1 MKDMVQSEWW
11 RGKRSA
17 WATLLLVLAF
27 ALVPLRLSGAQPAEP
42 YRLEAWAA
50 GEVRTILDSP
60 PYLVHTIELHR
71 AGPALQG
78 PDYLLTSWT
87 SEVAPS
93 AVCVYLPVLG
103 RAW

>member
-11 RGKRSA
+11 RGRRPA
-17 WATLLLVLAF
+17 WAAVLLVF
-27 ALVPLRLSGAQPAEP
+27 AITLVPLRLSGAQPAEP
-42 YRLEAWAA
+42 YRLEAWTA
-50 GEVRTILDSP
+50 GEVRTVPDSP

-78 PDYLLTSWT
+78 PGYLLTWWT
-87 SEVAPS
+87 PEVAPS

-103 RAW
+103 RDW